1 MVKALRNKKISSLNL
16 LDIHRIIVERL
27 KKEKLT
33 KDILYRNFKQRDFLF
48 KNRIRKNNTEIFL
61 DEIYSNE
68 KINLKNY
75 KETFL
80 LHNLNYLQ
88 KSIQSFLANLKIQD
102 FVSKGYD
109 REKKLNNIIA
119 TKIQT
124 KNLRLENILLKEY
137 TRKNFFIARKIAQEL
152 VLKNYEK
159 ENVFWRKTE
168 EKVWGKFSKTNFHE
182 ENRLIKKVI
191 QKTLQSNVDEEIVLL
206 KALSD
211 KRISAL
217 NLLDID
223 RIIVERLK
231 KDNLSKDVLYR
242 NFNQKEFLFKNTILK
257 KLFWKNDIQS
267 FLEKHTRNKK
277 LLWNNNKKTFLS
289 DILKYP
295 KISTK
300 SFLEILKIQ
309 DFQSITITPV
319 LLKDDHTKFFVKTS
333 KLNKKLDFEKNN
345 KNIKSILESNV
356 YQKKFLFQIKNYDIV
371 NSFDRSLKDNLFVF
385 RFEKRDIKQEQFL
398 EEKIKKRVQ
407 ELVTQH
413 LEEAKISLKETR
425 QLVSDKKQI
434 DFSYPEQR
442 VDFQEDQSTMEDMLY
457 RRIYQKLERTLRL
470 ELRRIG
476 KQDKF

>member
-1 MVKALRNKKISSLNL
+1 M
-16 LDIHRIIVERL
+16 
-27 KKEKLT
+27 
-33 KDILYRNFKQRDFLF
+33 
-48 KNRIRKNNTEIFL
+48 
-61 DEIYSNE
+61 
-68 KINLKNY
+68 
-75 KETFL
+75 
-80 LHNLNYLQ
+80 
-88 KSIQSFLANLKIQD
+88 
-102 FVSKGYD
+102 
-109 REKKLNNIIA
+109 
-119 TKIQT
+119 
-124 KNLRLENILLKEY
+124 
-137 TRKNFFIARKIAQEL
+137 
-152 VLKNYEK
+152 
-159 ENVFWRKTE
+159 
-168 EKVWGKFSKTNFHE
+168 
-182 ENRLIKKVI
+182 
-191 QKTLQSNVDEEIVLL
+191 L

>member
-1 MVKALRNKKISSLNL
+1 MVKALSNKGIVPLNVLNIDTIIRFLNPIRYNQKVNLKKYKKNFLANLKVQDFVSKAYEREKELHYTIVTKIQITNLRLGNILLKEYTIKKFLVQRKITQELVLKNYEKENVFWENTKERVWHKFSRDSFHQENRITKKVTQKRLQSNVDEEIVLVKALKNKRISSINL

-27 KKEKLT
+27 KKE
-33 KDILYRNFKQRDFLF
+33 
-48 KNRIRKNNTEIFL
+48 
-61 DEIYSNE
+61 
-68 KINLKNY
+68 
-75 KETFL
+75 
-80 LHNLNYLQ
+80 
-88 KSIQSFLANLKIQD
+88 
-102 FVSKGYD
+102 
-109 REKKLNNIIA
+109 
-119 TKIQT
+119 
-124 KNLRLENILLKEY
+124 
-137 TRKNFFIARKIAQEL
+137 
-152 VLKNYEK
+152 
-159 ENVFWRKTE
+159 
-168 EKVWGKFSKTNFHE
+168 
-182 ENRLIKKVI
+182 
-191 QKTLQSNVDEEIVLL
+191 
-206 KALSD
+206 
-211 KRISAL
+211 
-217 NLLDID
+217 
-223 RIIVERLK
+223 
-231 KDNLSKDVLYR
+231 NLSKDVLTK
-242 NFNQKEFLFKNTILK
+242 NFNQKKFLVKNTILE

-277 LLWNNNKKTFLS
+277 LLWNNNKETFLS

-300 SFLEILKIQ
+300 NFLEILKIQ

-457 RRIYQKLERTLRL
+457 RRIYQRLERTLRL

>member
-1 MVKALRNKKISSLNL
+1 MV
-16 LDIHRIIVERL
+16 
-27 KKEKLT
+27 
-33 KDILYRNFKQRDFLF
+33 
-48 KNRIRKNNTEIFL
+48 
-61 DEIYSNE
+61 
-68 KINLKNY
+68 
-75 KETFL
+75 
-80 LHNLNYLQ
+80 
-88 KSIQSFLANLKIQD
+88 
-102 FVSKGYD
+102 
-109 REKKLNNIIA
+109 
-119 TKIQT
+119 
-124 KNLRLENILLKEY
+124 
-137 TRKNFFIARKIAQEL
+137 
-152 VLKNYEK
+152 
-159 ENVFWRKTE
+159 
-168 EKVWGKFSKTNFHE
+168 
-182 ENRLIKKVI
+182 
-191 QKTLQSNVDEEIVLL
+191 
-206 KALSD
+206 
-211 KRISAL
+211 
-217 NLLDID
+217 
-223 RIIVERLK
+223 
-231 KDNLSKDVLYR
+231 
-242 NFNQKEFLFKNTILK
+242 KNTILE

-277 LLWNNNKKTFLS
+277 LLWNNNKETFLS

-300 SFLEILKIQ
+300 NFLEILKIQ

-457 RRIYQKLERTLRL
+457 RRIYQRLERTLRL

>member
-1 MVKALRNKKISSLNL
+1 MVKALKNKRISSINL

-27 KKEKLT
+27 KKE
-33 KDILYRNFKQRDFLF
+33 
-48 KNRIRKNNTEIFL
+48 
-61 DEIYSNE
+61 
-68 KINLKNY
+68 
-75 KETFL
+75 
-80 LHNLNYLQ
+80 
-88 KSIQSFLANLKIQD
+88 
-102 FVSKGYD
+102 
-109 REKKLNNIIA
+109 
-119 TKIQT
+119 
-124 KNLRLENILLKEY
+124 
-137 TRKNFFIARKIAQEL
+137 
-152 VLKNYEK
+152 
-159 ENVFWRKTE
+159 
-168 EKVWGKFSKTNFHE
+168 
-182 ENRLIKKVI
+182 
-191 QKTLQSNVDEEIVLL
+191 
-206 KALSD
+206 
-211 KRISAL
+211 
-217 NLLDID
+217 
-223 RIIVERLK
+223 
-231 KDNLSKDVLYR
+231 NLSKDVLTK
-242 NFNQKEFLFKNTILK
+242 NFNQKKFLVKNTILE

-277 LLWNNNKKTFLS
+277 LLWNNNKETFLS

-300 SFLEILKIQ
+300 NFLEILKIQ

-457 RRIYQKLERTLRL
+457 RRIYQRLERTLRL